1 LLPLN
6 FGIGFYTFG
15 FMVLI
20 SFYMG
25 TAIKSRS
32 LRKLILY
39 PLLDVARGFFFTMG
53 GIVQLLR
60 IIFRRS

>member
-1 LLPLN
+1 
-6 FGIGFYTFG
+6 
-15 FMVLI
+15 MVLI